1 MTLKE
6 LVLGTTEVQQTR
18 DPYYQ
23 RFGLRANPFPA
34 NRTIIAEVLYDQQH
48 AIERVA
54 QLFREVI
61 GNNPQRRAMA
71 ILAGTGGG
79 KTHFLRYCRR
89 TLEHAIRETPQRF
102 LFVEFQ
108 AGSGKLQDLAKE
120 IVSTADAFCRDK
132 GEEDFISSLV
142 HRLKASDDKGLLGQI
157 HQDDLRSA
165 LSRVLESTALG
176 FQPKDRAGQYGFDL
190 LREVCRRWMA
200 GATLTQTERK
210 YLGVITRINT
220 ASMAVRVLTE
230 AFQLARSLGL
240 FTGVMLCL
248 DEIETIFTRGQRPAQ
263 YQAFLQDLRFL
274 YDEAEKFGNGYSLF
288 LLSASTSYGASSLRN
303 VNYPIFQR
311 LGFDENQ
318 RIALRPIAGSEEAKK
333 FADTYVEFERDQFQ
347 SETGEAKK
355 RYPPLLTDLEI
366 EDALQIA
373 AGTDDAKKAGRANQ
387 APLLEALHAKVA
399 EKHAASRP

>member
-1 MTLKE
+1 
-6 LVLGTTEVQQTR
+6 
-18 DPYYQ
+18 
-23 RFGLRANPFPA
+23 
-34 NRTIIAEVLYDQQH
+34 
-48 AIERVA
+48 
-54 QLFREVI
+54 
-61 GNNPQRRAMA
+61 
-71 ILAGTGGG
+71 
-79 KTHFLRYCRR
+79 
-89 TLEHAIRETPQRF
+89 
-102 LFVEFQ
+102 
-108 AGSGKLQDLAKE
+108 
-120 IVSTADAFCRDK
+120 
-132 GEEDFISSLV
+132 
-142 HRLKASDDKGLLGQI
+142 
-157 HQDDLRSA
+157 
-165 LSRVLESTALG
+165 
-176 FQPKDRAGQYGFDL
+176 
-190 LREVCRRWMA
+190 MA

-373 AGTDDAKKAGRANQ
+373 AGSDDAKKAGRANQ